1 MLCCNEARVGV
12 MMRIRGRVRG
22 YVDEH
27 FDGEGEDE
35 EMMQTK
41 KLLSS

>member
-1 MLCCNEARVGV
+1 

-27 FDGEGEDE
+27 FDDEGEDE